1 MNEDQVREASASIGD
16 ALVSG
21 DVGRVIETLSDE
33 LRRSPGEIVAMLP
46 VPARA
51 VTIGSIE
58 SSGGGAAYVVLLE
71 VGTES
76 EHVELELRWKDRG
89 GEPRIVEVSHR
100 SRRAIEAEAMA
111 AAEAEAAAAAEA
123 AETSATPP
131 TTTGTEAPAGAG
143 VEQG

>member
-21 DVGRVIETLSDE
+21 DVGRVIEALSDE
-33 LRRSPGEIVAMLP
+33 LKRSPGEVVAMLP
-46 VPARA
+46 VPAREA
-51 VTIGSIE
+51 TIASVE
-58 SSGGGAAYVVLLE
+58 SSGGGAAYLVLLE
-71 VGTES
+71 VATES

-111 AAEAEAAAAAEA
+111 AAEAEAATEA
-123 AETSATPP
+123 PP
-131 TTTGTEAPAGAG
+131 TATATEVPAGAG
-143 VEQG
+143 AEQTERA